1 LSEARAGIRRYGE
14 TELGERYSR
23 WVAHYGE
30 GDHTV
35 PSTAART
42 LGDLTHPA
50 RPGTPTAVV
59 NAVSQ
64 AVSTDVAPWRW
75 ERLVQFY
82 AGLEQRHQSD
92 PDA

>member
-1 LSEARAGIRRYGE
+1 
-14 TELGERYSR
+14 
-23 WVAHYGE
+23 
-30 GDHTV
+30 V

-42 LGDLTHPA
+42 LGDLTHPT

-64 AVSTDVAPWRW
+64 AVSTDTASWRW

-82 AGLEQRHQSD
+82 AGLERDAERQRNGPSE
-92 PDA
+92 